1 MHSQDRYQ
9 TPDIRSDR
17 RLEALVKKQTTE
29 HEHLIENHN
38 KEMQSIREEMRLV
51 LQKCNALSE
60 KNYKE
65 TSELK
70 DTTET
75 HISNLKN
82 NASNQSSIITDQ
94 KRAIDSFND
103 KINFFHENYITKSDI
118 EKLKKEMESKISS
131 SIMDNII
138 FFQNW
143 QMEIKALCLSIKE
156 DSMKIFED
164 LKQNISDNASSN
176 NENFF
181 QGKLDKEGIH
191 KELAKHK
198 DAIFYIEKKIENIYT
213 LIERI
218 KKGN

>member
-1 MHSQDRYQ
+1 
-9 TPDIRSDR
+9 
-17 RLEALVKKQTTE
+17 
-29 HEHLIENHN
+29 
-38 KEMQSIREEMRLV
+38 
-51 LQKCNALSE
+51 
-60 KNYKE
+60 
-65 TSELK
+65 
-70 DTTET
+70 
-75 HISNLKN
+75 
-82 NASNQSSIITDQ
+82 
-94 KRAIDSFND
+94 
-103 KINFFHENYITKSDI
+103 
-118 EKLKKEMESKISS
+118 MESKISS